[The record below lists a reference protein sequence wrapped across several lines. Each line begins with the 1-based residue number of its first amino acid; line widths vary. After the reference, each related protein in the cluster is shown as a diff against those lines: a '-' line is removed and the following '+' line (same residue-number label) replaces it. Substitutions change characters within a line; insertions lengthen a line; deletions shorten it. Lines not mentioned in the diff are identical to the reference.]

1 MLSMSFEEEDV
12 KRFLDIILLLLLLLL
27 FEDEAETGK
36 TKVLI
41 LLVLLRE
48 GMLFTTTRLFVL
60 LFVLTVLGS
69 GVKRAVVILK
79 QVRRS
84 RELVIYLRREGRV

>member
-1 MLSMSFEEEDV
+1 MSFEEEDV
-12 KRFLDIILLLLLLLL
+12 KRFLDIILLLLLL

-48 GMLFTTTRLFVL
+48 GILFTTTRLFLL

>member
-1 MLSMSFEEEDV
+1 MSFEEEDV
-12 KRFLDIILLLLLLLL
+12 KRFLDIILLL

-48 GMLFTTTRLFVL
+48 GMLFITTRLFVL
-60 LFVLTVLGS
+60 LFVLTVLVS